1 MSAELIFKYFPELT
15 DQQRERFTA
24 LDALYRDWN
33 AKINV
38 ISRKD
43 IDNLYVKH
51 VLHSLAIAKVLKF
64 KAGARILDLGTGG
77 GFPGIPLAIMFP
89 ETEFLLI
96 DGTAKKIRV
105 CNEVISA
112 LGLTNCRAQ
121 QRRAEGLKKREFD
134 FVVTRAVAR
143 MEKLAEWSMRLIT
156 PKQRHAIPNGI
167 LALKGTGLEEEMG
180 ALPKS
185 AYLEEHPIRE
195 MFQEEFF
202 EEKAV
207 IFLQY

>member
-1 MSAELIFKYFPELT
+1 MTAELIFKYFPELT
-15 DQQRERFTA
+15 DQQREHFTA

-64 KAGARILDLGTGG
+64 KPGASILDLGTGG

-105 CNEVISA
+105 CNEVINA
-112 LGLTNCRAQ
+112 LGLKNCRAKQ
-121 QRRAEGLKKREFD
+121 QRAEELKKREFD

-156 PKQRHAIPNGI
+156 PKQQHALPNGI
-167 LALKGTGLEEEMG
+167 LALKGTGLEEEMA

-185 AYLEEHPIRE
+185 AYLEEYPIRD
-195 MFQEEFF
+195 MFQEAFF

-207 IFLQY
+207 IYMQY